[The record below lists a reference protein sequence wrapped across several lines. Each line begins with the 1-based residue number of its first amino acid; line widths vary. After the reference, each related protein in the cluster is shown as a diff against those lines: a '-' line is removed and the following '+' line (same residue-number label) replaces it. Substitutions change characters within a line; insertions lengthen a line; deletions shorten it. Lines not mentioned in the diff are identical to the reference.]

1 MTDDI
6 DSLIKRVDP
15 DRWLASR
22 LIADEQARA
31 DVLALLAF
39 DHELAKVRDLV
50 SDALMGEIRLT
61 WWSEALD
68 EMSRALAPRAHPA
81 APALAGVLE
90 RHDLSP
96 VLLNSLIEARIDDL
110 GRTLLDSEE
119 TVLAHVDAT
128 QVVCSALMLAILAPG
143 SDPHAIRSA
152 ARAYGVGALLR
163 SGRLSP
169 ELVKG
174 WARGRIEHDR
184 EAART
189 ALADLPV
196 AGFPSVAH
204 AALSKA
210 YGAGRRPGALSKS
223 VLVFLASLT
232 GRI

>member
-22 LIADEQARA
+22 LIADPQARA
-31 DVLALLAF
+31 DVLAILAF

-68 EMSRALAPRAHPA
+68 EIGRGLAPRAHPA
-81 APALAGVLE
+81 ALALAGVIE

-96 VLLNSLIEARIDDL
+96 VLLNSLIEARIEDL
-110 GRTLLDSEE
+110 GRTVLNSEE
-119 TVLAHVDAT
+119 AALAHVDAT
-128 QVVCSALMLAILAPG
+128 EVVFSALALAILSPG
-143 SDPHAIRSA
+143 TDPHSIRSA
-152 ARAYGVGALLR
+152 ARAYGVGTLRR
-163 SGRLSP
+163 SGRLSS
-169 ELVKG
+169 ELAEG
-174 WARGRIEHDR
+174 WARGRIDHDR
-184 EAART
+184 KAAAT
-189 ALADLPV
+189 ALAGLPV
-196 AGFPSVAH
+196 AAFPSVAH

-210 YGAGRRPGALSKS
+210 YGAGRRPGPLSKS